1 MCSLSQSCL
10 HNMQFSAAVVLVLL
24 TKTLLWSFVSFE
36 AQHKTWQHKN
46 NVIFLH
52 SDTFLKQTQFF
63 KDHGVFFGT
72 PNLGPLKKGEPQNR
86 KKIRWISWRGTHFFV
101 FQLSQ
106 WSDGHKVFNWLV
118 VWEIFHFSIF
128 FHILGI
134 YPLEFPLRNG
144 WPYNSKGDLGMS

>member
-1 MCSLSQSCL
+1 
-10 HNMQFSAAVVLVLL
+10 MQFSAAVVLVLL

-72 PNLGPLKKGEPQNR
+72 PNLGPLKKRGTTEPQKNPVDFMAR
-86 KKIRWISWRGTHFFV
+86 HTFFC
-101 FQLSQ
+101 
-106 WSDGHKVFNWLV
+106 
-118 VWEIFHFSIF
+118 FSA
-128 FHILGI
+128 
-134 YPLEFPLRNG
+134 FP
-144 WPYNSKGDLGMS
+144 MI